1 MENPASPKIKRDTLE
16 GKSKDGEPLGNRENL
31 FISQTNNARSNYS
44 RGYDNIKWGKQP

>member
-31 FISQTNNARSNYS
+31 LIPQTNDARSNYLAH
-44 RGYDNIKWGKQP
+44 YDNVNWKKEE